1 MMWRRA
7 IVIARPVLANLALV
21 VVGAWT
27 AHTLVL
33 SGNTLLAQHPL
44 ALLRTSP
51 IQSHQQPPGGYL
63 QAVIAADDIL
73 PAKASV
79 ALVNRTGY
87 VENYA
92 YYWASYKMYPLQP
105 VMADSIEAAAVWA
118 PNYIVDIRGPWA
130 PAASGPQS
138 YVTVSTR
145 QFADGTVLTVLTH
158 A

>member
-1 MMWRRA
+1 MASRRA
-7 IVIARPVLANLALV
+7 VVFARPVLANLALLV
-21 VVGAWT
+21 VAAWT
-27 AHTLVL
+27 LHTIVL
-33 SGNTLLAQHPL
+33 SGGTLLTQHPL

-51 IQSHQQPPGGYL
+51 NQSHQQPPGGYL

-73 PAKASV
+73 PATASV
-79 ALVNRTGY
+79 ALVNRTAY

-118 PNYIVDIRGPWA
+118 PNYIVDIRGPWVPVTSA
-130 PAASGPQS
+130 PQN
-138 YVTVSTR
+138 YVMVITR